1 MISLHSQPLAF
12 IKPARNLKAI
22 RYWFSVSTLE
32 KLLTQRRWTHPQDH
46 IQNSNHLN
54 LTNWKPIWGQ
64 IQSKTATITNQ
75 FNEKH
80 TLSQKKKKQFSKNI
94 NQKKT
99 TFWWCQDFSSIILP
113 PFWRGLHH
121 SFPPVSVILCLQ
133 TRQRHP
139 ESSVVTPW
147 ER

>member
-22 RYWFSVSTLE
+22 RYLVSTDSAF
-32 KLLTQRRWTHPQDH
+32 QRLKATDSASLNTTPRPYPKFND
-46 IQNSNHLN
+46 LN

-80 TLSQKKKKQFSKNI
+80 ILSQKKKKKQFSKNI
-94 NQKKT
+94 NQKNNT
-99 TFWWCQDFSSIILP
+99 EFLVMPGFLFHHFT
-113 PFWRGLHH
+113 PF
-121 SFPPVSVILCLQ
+121 
-133 TRQRHP
+133 
-139 ESSVVTPW
+139 
-147 ER
+147 